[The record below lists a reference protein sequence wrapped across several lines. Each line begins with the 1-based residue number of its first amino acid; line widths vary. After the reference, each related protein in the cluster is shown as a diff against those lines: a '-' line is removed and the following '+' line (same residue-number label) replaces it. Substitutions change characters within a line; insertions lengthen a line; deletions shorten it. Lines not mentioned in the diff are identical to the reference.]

1 MTNWKAVAVFA
12 GVGVF
17 LSLIFGIFAG
27 NPFGVV
33 LLRVVLCGAVAAG
46 MGFGLLY
53 VVDRFLPEVG
63 GGAPQTQAVGE
74 HIDIVV
80 PGENPHDTSE
90 ERAEGAPAD
99 DADLVADAVV
109 GESEVDEISDTDS
122 IELSPESGGEFL
134 SGGADEEAGEPQ
146 EIGAAEESDFG
157 SGAEPAETG
166 SFAGGRVDSLG
177 GRAASVNAGGQEQ
190 DPEVVA
196 RAVRTMMKRDEE
208 G

>member
-17 LSLIFGIFAG
+17 LSLLFGIFAA

-33 LLRVVLCGAVAAG
+33 LLRVLLSGAAAAG
-46 MGFGLLY
+46 LGFGVLY

-63 GGAPQTQAVGE
+63 GDAPQARAVGE

-90 ERAEGAPAD
+90 AGAEGAPAG
-99 DADLVADAVV
+99 DAELVGDGEV
-109 GESEVDEISDTDS
+109 GEPEVDEISDTDS
-122 IELSPESGGEFL
+122 LELSPESGGAEDD
-134 SGGADEEAGEPQ
+134 SGELQEMETAEEAG
-146 EIGAAEESDFG
+146 FG
-157 SGAEPAETG
+157 GEAQPAGVGKSSGR
-166 SFAGGRVDSLG
+166 RVDSLG
-177 GRAASVNAGGQEQ
+177 GRAGSVNAGGQEQ

-196 RAVRTMMKRDEE
+196 RALRTMMKRDEE